1 MLRPATPMPPILPPR
16 QPNRLKFGS
25 PAAELG
31 LLTRGLASLEK
42 HPLAELLF
50 KDVTAFNIPKIALS
64 RTWKE
69 RWDTATLELSNSGI
83 TLLSSLF
90 LPRLVRWP
98 VNQLAQLSQHYVGT
112 DVLKEEFSKVAP
124 RLAGK
129 NLLPAKMAR
138 MGASFGFFF
147 PFAAA
152 FWAAPFARNWLTM
165 KRTQSANFES
175 MIGFHEAGAHQP
187 QRTLQEEMAYQRNAA
202 LKTLAAGL
210 GLGVASLLTGGL
222 LARRLGKSL
231 GKNVQNGLV
240 QKLSSGNG
248 QKLFEGFFKA
258 FDLKGNQ
265 VNGQTATLLFWGM
278 PAYLGWIHGARS
290 GNERRERVIQSA
302 NAIFWFF
309 FASKLTTPLW
319 RKGYK
324 EVLKG
329 ETLAKCKQ
337 ILDARD
343 VKAGVSAATTKI
355 EDRLLN
361 LSYQDILKHFETE
374 PTLRNQLL
382 KLKNAK
388 FALNDLGVPISTLT
402 AVQLFN
408 FNLTE
413 RKIKATQP
421 IQSQLQTHSP
431 NGLNPFNAPVTPF
444 GAVSSSFVPF
454 QAAGV
459 WGQGSA
465 FATTQQ

>member
-1 MLRPATPMPPILPPR
+1 MLRSATPMPPIAPYS
-16 QPNRLKFGS
+16 QPNRLQFGS
-25 PAAELG
+25 PVSELST
-31 LLTRGLASLEK
+31 LTKGLAALEK

-98 VNQLAQLSQHYVGT
+98 VHQLSQLSQHYAGI
-112 DVLKEEFSKVAP
+112 DVLKEEFSKVTP

-175 MIGFHEAGAHQP
+175 MIGFKEARSHQP
-187 QRTLQEEMAYQRNAA
+187 KRTLQEEMGYQRNTA
-202 LKTLAAGL
+202 LKTLAAGF
-210 GLGVASLLTGGL
+210 GLGMASLLTGGL
-222 LARRLGKSL
+222 LARRLGKNL
-231 GKNVQNGLV
+231 QGGLA
-240 QKLSSGNG
+240 QKLSSGQG
-248 QKLFEGFFKA
+248 QKVFEGFFKA

-319 RKGYK
+319 RKGY
-324 EVLKG
+324 ENALKSG
-329 ETLAKCKQ
+329 TIAKCKQ
-337 ILDARD
+337 ILDAKD
-343 VKAGVSAATTKI
+343 VKAGVSAATAKM
-355 EDRLLN
+355 EDRLLS
-361 LSYQDILKHFETE
+361 LSYQDILKHFEKDI
-374 PTLRNQLL
+374 PLRNQLL

-388 FALNDLGVPISTLT
+388 FALNDLGVPISTLS

-413 RKIKATQP
+413 RKIKAAQP
-421 IQSQLQTHSP
+421 LQSTLQTASP
-431 NGLNPFNAPVTPF
+431 KAFNGPMTPF
-444 GAVSSSFVPF
+444 GAVSSSFVP
-454 QAAGV
+454 QQVTGV
-459 WGQGSA
+459 WGQGQA
-465 FATTQQ
+465 FPVAQQPKAF

>member
-1 MLRPATPMPPILPPR
+1 MPPITPAR

-31 LLTRGLASLEK
+31 LLTKGLASLEK

-98 VNQLAQLSQHYVGT
+98 VNRLAQLSEHYAGK
-112 DVLKEEFSKVAP
+112 DVLKEEFSKVQP

-175 MIGFHEAGAHQP
+175 MIGFNEVNAHQP
-187 QRTLQEEMAYQRNAA
+187 KRTLQEEMAYQRNAA
-202 LKTLAAGL
+202 LKTMATGL
-210 GLGVASLLTGGL
+210 GLGIASLLTGGL

-231 GKNVQNGLV
+231 RENLQDGLV
-240 QKLSSGNG
+240 QKLSSGQG
-248 QKLFEGFFKA
+248 AKMFERFFRT

-265 VNGQTATLLFWGM
+265 VNGQTATLVFWGL
-278 PAYLGWIHGARS
+278 PAYLGWVHGARS

-324 EVLKG
+324 ELLKP

-337 ILDARD
+337 ILDAKD
-343 VKAGVSAATTKI
+343 AKTVGSAAKTKI
-355 EDRLLN
+355 EDRLLS
-361 LSYQDILKHFETE
+361 LSYQDILKDFEKDI
-374 PTLRNQLL
+374 PLRNQLL
-382 KLKNAK
+382 KFKNAK
-388 FALNDLGVPISTLT
+388 FALNDLGVPISTLS

-408 FNLTE
+408 FSLTE

-421 IQSQLQTHSP
+421 VQPSFQTRST
-431 NGLNPFNAPVTPF
+431 NSLNPFHAPMTPF
-444 GAVSSSFVPF
+444 GAVIPGFVP
-454 QAAGV
+454 AT
-459 WGQGSA
+459 SA
-465 FATTQQ
+465 NGWSQPQPFPSPPKAF